1 MVEAEKSTVSTKSCE
16 RCFIRSI
23 FILDGKDDFRI
34 FSINN
39 CDEVEDIY
47 ARKSQHII
55 LVERCF
61 NSSLVVMVTAEKPN
75 CLQMLHF
82 KKNQNICHCVYGSN
96 IHSIRMIR
104 TLLTDSL
111 HIHDIRDLKMLH
123 QIENIAP
130 NELGL
135 NTETVNI
142 FKIDKKSVMMALD
155 AIALQVAK
163 IAAAGQLEKAE
174 THSSRCTDDA
184 KSETAVV
191 TAATDTKVISTSLS
205 SGCSD

>member
-1 MVEAEKSTVSTKSCE
+1 MVKMTFAYSPSITVT
-16 RCFIRSI
+16 RYIT
-23 FILDGKDDFRI
+23 
-34 FSINN
+34 
-39 CDEVEDIY
+39 
-47 ARKSQHII
+47 
-55 LVERCF
+55 LVERLF
-61 NSSLVVMVTAEKPN
+61 NSSLVVMVTAGEPN

-96 IHSIRMIR
+96 IHSIRMNR
-104 TLLTDSL
+104 TRLTDSL

-135 NTETVNI
+135 NTETLNI
-142 FKIDKKSVMMALD
+142 FKIDKKAVMMALD
-155 AIALQVAK
+155 ALALQVAK
-163 IAAAGQLEKAE
+163 IAAARQLEKAE
-174 THSSRCTDDA
+174 KHSSHCTDDA

-191 TAATDTKVISTSLS
+191 TAATDTTVISNSPS